1 MFKRADKQLRDQ
13 DAAGGAAAS
22 PSAPDAAGGVE
33 TPVLKDASPA
43 ALRELLEKN
52 LKWSQIIYEQN
63 RKINSKLLWSAAAN
77 WLRLLA
83 IAVPLVLAVW
93 YLPAIIKELRA
104 KYGFLL
110 NATVKGQVSP
120 VSVNNLLDILP
131 INAVERE
138 QLKAILQSSG
148 RGKQ

>member
-1 MFKRADKQLRDQ
+1 MRDQ
-13 DAAGGAAAS
+13 DAAGGAPVS
-22 PSAPDAAGGVE
+22 PSAPDAAGSVE
-33 TPVLKDASPA
+33 TPAPKDASPA

-63 RKINSKLLWSAAAN
+63 RKVNSKLLWAAAAN
-77 WLRLLA
+77 WLRLLV

-110 NATVKGQVSP
+110 NAAVKGQVSP